1 MRESYRHDWIAALKN
16 LFSAQ
21 FIALLAFL
29 FAMTV
34 FVGLLIWL
42 AERRRNTEQFGG
54 FHDGLGH
61 VIWWAVVTMTTVG
74 YGDKAPR
81 TFLGRLIAIAWMLVG
96 IVSLALITGLEHHK

>member
-42 AERRRNTEQFGG
+42 AERRRNPEQLVAFTTDLAMVSGG
-54 FHDGLGH
+54 R
-61 VIWWAVVTMTTVG
+61 WS
-74 YGDKAPR
+74 R
-81 TFLGRLIAIAWMLVG
+81 
-96 IVSLALITGLEHHK
+96 